1 MPLNI
6 FLAIILA
13 AFLHAVWNAM
23 VKNEDNKYLAVTAI
37 VLGHVPVSV
46 LIILLT
52 PIPSVESIPFIILSA
67 LLHIGYEWYLL
78 SAYRFGDLT
87 KVYPIARGTAP
98 ILITIVSLIF
108 LGVALSNFEILGI
121 FIISLGILSLSL
133 QGAKGIKN
141 RSAVIYA
148 LVTGF
153 FIMGY
158 SITDGYG
165 ARVSNSFLSYMGWSF
180 ILNAT
185 IFPIILKIN
194 NKSEIITKT
203 FKEGK
208 KIFFIGGTLSYIV
221 YGIVIWGFTQAPIA
235 LITALR
241 ETSII
246 FALLIGTF
254 FLKEKFTLLKVIA
267 TFVIFFGVALLKFN

>member
-1 MPLNI
+1 MSLNI
-6 FLAIILA
+6 FIAVILA
-13 AFLHAVWNAM
+13 AFLHATWNAM
-23 VKNEDNKYLAVTAI
+23 VKNEENKYLAVTAI
-37 VLGHVPVSV
+37 VLGHVPASV
-46 LIILLT
+46 FIILLT
-52 PIPSVESIPFIILSA
+52 PFPSAESIPFIIISA
-67 LLHIGYEWYLL
+67 LMHNGYNWYLL
-78 SAYRFGDLT
+78 SAYKFGDLT

-98 ILITIVSLIF
+98 ILVTIVSLIF
-108 LGVALSNFEILGI
+108 LGVALSNFEVLGI
-121 FIISLGILSLSL
+121 FIISLGILSLSFHR
-133 QGAKGIKN
+133 AKSLKN

-165 ARVSNSFLSYMGWSF
+165 ARVSNSFLSYMGWVF
-180 ILNAT
+180 ILNALS
-185 IFPIILKIN
+185 FPLILKIN
-194 NKSEIITKT
+194 DKSEVITKT

-267 TFVIFFGVALLKFN
+267 TFIIFFGVALLKFY

>member
-98 ILITIVSLIF
+98 ILVTIVSLIF

-121 FIISLGILSLSL
+121 IIISLGILSLSL

-267 TFVIFFGVALLKFN
+267 TFIIFFGVALLKFY

>member
-6 FLAIILA
+6 FLAVILA

-121 FIISLGILSLSL
+121 IIISLGILSLSL
-133 QGAKGIKN
+133 QGAEGIKN

-267 TFVIFFGVALLKFN
+267 TFIIFFGVALLKFY

>member
-121 FIISLGILSLSL
+121 IIISLGILSLSL

-267 TFVIFFGVALLKFN
+267 TFIIFFGVALLKFY

>member
-1 MPLNI
+1 MPINL

-108 LGVALSNFEILGI
+108 LGIALSNFEILGI

-267 TFVIFFGVALLKFN
+267 TFIIFFGVALLKFY

>member
-121 FIISLGILSLSL
+121 IIISLGILSLSL

-267 TFVIFFGVALLKFN
+267 TFVIFFGVALLKFY

>member
-1 MPLNI
+1 MPINL

-23 VKNEDNKYLAVTAI
+23 VKNEDNKYVAVTAI

-141 RSAVIYA
+141 RSAVIYS

-246 FALLIGTF
+246 FALLIGIL

-267 TFVIFFGVALLKFN
+267 TLVIFFGVALLKFY

>member
-121 FIISLGILSLSL
+121 IIISLGILSLSL

-254 FLKEKFTLLKVIA
+254 FLKEKFTLSKVIA
-267 TFVIFFGVALLKFN
+267 TFIIFFGVALLKFY

>member
-194 NKSEIITKT
+194 NKSEIITKI

-267 TFVIFFGVALLKFN
+267 TFIIFFGVALLKFY

>member
-1 MPLNI
+1 MPINL

-194 NKSEIITKT
+194 NKSEIITKI
-203 FKEGK
+203 FREGK

-267 TFVIFFGVALLKFN
+267 TFIIFFGVALLKFY

>member
-23 VKNEDNKYLAVTAI
+23 VKNEDNKYVAVTAI

-121 FIISLGILSLSL
+121 IIISLGILSLSL

-194 NKSEIITKT
+194 NKSEIITKI

-267 TFVIFFGVALLKFN
+267 TFIIFFGVVLLKFY

>member
-1 MPLNI
+1 MPINL

-121 FIISLGILSLSL
+121 IIISLGILSLSL

-194 NKSEIITKT
+194 NKSEIITKI

-267 TFVIFFGVALLKFN
+267 TFIIFFGVALLKFY

>member
-1 MPLNI
+1 MPLNL

-23 VKNEDNKYLAVTAI
+23 VKNEDNKYVAVTAI

-121 FIISLGILSLSL
+121 IIISLGILSLSL

-267 TFVIFFGVALLKFN
+267 TFVIFFGVALLKFY

>member
-1 MPLNI
+1 MPINL

-108 LGVALSNFEILGI
+108 LGIALSNFEILGI
-121 FIISLGILSLSL
+121 IIISLGILSLSL

-267 TFVIFFGVALLKFN
+267 TFVIFFGVALLKFY

>member
-1 MPLNI
+1 MSLNI

-37 VLGHVPVSV
+37 VLGHVPISV

-67 LLHIGYEWYLL
+67 LLHIGYEWYLV

-121 FIISLGILSLSL
+121 IIISLGILSLSL

-267 TFVIFFGVALLKFN
+267 TFIIFFGVALLKFY

>member
-1 MPLNI
+1 MPINL

-121 FIISLGILSLSL
+121 IIISLGILSLSL

-254 FLKEKFTLLKVIA
+254 FLKDKFTLLKVIA
-267 TFVIFFGVALLKFN
+267 TFIIFFGVALLKFY

>member
-1 MPLNI
+1 MSLNI
-6 FLAIILA
+6 FLVVILA

-37 VLGHVPVSV
+37 VLGHVPASIF
-46 LIILLT
+46 IILLT
-52 PIPSVESIPFIILSA
+52 PAPSVESIPFIILSA

-78 SAYRFGDLT
+78 SAYRFGDLI

-98 ILITIVSLIF
+98 ILVAIVSLIF
-108 LGVALSNFEILGI
+108 LGVVLSNFEILSI

-267 TFVIFFGVALLKFN
+267 TFIIFFGVALLKFY

>member
-6 FLAIILA
+6 FLLVILA
-13 AFLHAVWNAM
+13 AFLHAVWNAL
-23 VKNEDNKYLAVTAI
+23 VKNEENKYLAVTAI
-37 VLGHVPVSV
+37 VLGHVPASI

-52 PIPSVESIPFIILSA
+52 PAPSVESIPFIILSA

-121 FIISLGILSLSL
+121 IIISLGILSLSL

-267 TFVIFFGVALLKFN
+267 TFIIFFGVALLKFY

>member
-23 VKNEDNKYLAVTAI
+23 VKNEDNKYVAVTAI

-121 FIISLGILSLSL
+121 IIISLGILSLSL

-194 NKSEIITKT
+194 NKSEIITKI

-267 TFVIFFGVALLKFN
+267 TFIIFFGVALLKFY

>member
-121 FIISLGILSLSL
+121 IIISLGILSLSL

-246 FALLIGTF
+246 FALLIGAF

-267 TFVIFFGVALLKFN
+267 TFVIFFGVALLKFY

>member
-37 VLGHVPVSV
+37 VLGHVPISV

-121 FIISLGILSLSL
+121 IIISLGILSLSL

-267 TFVIFFGVALLKFN
+267 TFIIFFGVALLKFY

>member
-133 QGAKGIKN
+133 QGAEGIKN

-267 TFVIFFGVALLKFN
+267 TFIIFFGVALLKFY

>member
-37 VLGHVPVSV
+37 VLGHVPASIF
-46 LIILLT
+46 IILLT
-52 PIPSVESIPFIILSA
+52 PAPSVESIPFIILSA

-121 FIISLGILSLSL
+121 IIISLGILSLSL

-267 TFVIFFGVALLKFN
+267 TFIIFFGVALLKFY

>member
-1 MPLNI
+1 MPINL

-46 LIILLT
+46 LIILLA

-267 TFVIFFGVALLKFN
+267 TLVIFFGVALLKFY

>member
-37 VLGHVPVSV
+37 VLGHVPISV

-121 FIISLGILSLSL
+121 IIISLGILSLSL
-133 QGAKGIKN
+133 QGAEGIKN

-267 TFVIFFGVALLKFN
+267 TFIIFFGVALLKFY

>member
-6 FLAIILA
+6 FLLVILA
-13 AFLHAVWNAM
+13 AFLHAVWNAL
-23 VKNEDNKYLAVTAI
+23 VKNEENKYLAVTAI
-37 VLGHVPVSV
+37 VLGHVPVSIF
-46 LIILLT
+46 IILLA
-52 PIPSVESIPFIILSA
+52 PAPSVESIPFIILSA

-98 ILITIVSLIF
+98 ILVAIVSLTF
-108 LGVALSNFEILGI
+108 LGVVLSNFEILGI
-121 FIISLGILSLSL
+121 FIISLGILSLSF
-133 QGAKGIKN
+133 QGAKDFKN
-141 RSAVIYA
+141 RSVVIYA

-194 NKSEIITKT
+194 NKSEVITKI

-221 YGIVIWGFTQAPIA
+221 YGIVVWSFTQAPIA
-235 LITALR
+235 LVTALR

-246 FALLIGTF
+246 FALLIGIF
-254 FLKEKFTLLKVIA
+254 FLKEKFTFLKAIA
-267 TFVIFFGVALLKFN
+267 TFIIFFGVILLKFY

>member
-1 MPLNI
+1 MSLNI

-13 AFLHAVWNAM
+13 AFMHAVWNAM

-37 VLGHVPVSV
+37 VLGHVPISV

-108 LGVALSNFEILGI
+108 LGIALSNFEILGI
-121 FIISLGILSLSL
+121 IIISLGILSLSL

-194 NKSEIITKT
+194 NKSEVITKT

-208 KIFFIGGTLSYIV
+208 KIFFIGGTISYIV
-221 YGIVIWGFTQAPIA
+221 YGIVVWSFTQAPIA
-235 LITALR
+235 LVTALR

-246 FALLIGTF
+246 FALLIGIF
-254 FLKEKFTLLKVIA
+254 FLKEKFTFLKAIA
-267 TFVIFFGVALLKFN
+267 TSIIFFGVVLLKFY

>member
-1 MPLNI
+1 MSLDI
-6 FLAIILA
+6 FIAVILA
-13 AFLHAVWNAM
+13 AFLHATWNAM
-23 VKNEDNKYLAVTAI
+23 VKNEENKYLAVTAI
-37 VLGHVPVSV
+37 VLGHVPASV
-46 LIILLT
+46 FIILLT
-52 PIPSVESIPFIILSA
+52 PFPSIESIPFIILSA
-67 LLHIGYEWYLL
+67 LMHNGYNWYLL
-78 SAYRFGDLT
+78 SAYKFGDLT

-98 ILITIVSLIF
+98 ILVTIVSLIF
-108 LGVALSNFEILGI
+108 LGVALSNFEVLGI
-121 FIISLGILSLSL
+121 FIISLGILSLSF
-133 QGAKGIKN
+133 QGAKSLKN

-165 ARVSNSFLSYMGWSF
+165 ARVSNSFLSYMGWVF
-180 ILNAT
+180 ILNAFS
-185 IFPIILKIN
+185 FPLILKIN
-194 NKSEIITKT
+194 DKSKVITKI

-221 YGIVIWGFTQAPIA
+221 YGIVVWGFTQAPIA

-246 FALLIGTF
+246 FALLIGII

-267 TFVIFFGVALLKFN
+267 TFVIFFGVALLKFY

>member
-1 MPLNI
+1 MSLNI
-6 FLAIILA
+6 FIAVILA
-13 AFLHAVWNAM
+13 AFLHATWNAM
-23 VKNEDNKYLAVTAI
+23 VKNEENKYLAVTAI
-37 VLGHVPVSV
+37 VLGHVPASV
-46 LIILLT
+46 FIILLT
-52 PIPSVESIPFIILSA
+52 PFPSIESIPFIILSA
-67 LLHIGYEWYLL
+67 LMHNGYNWYLL
-78 SAYRFGDLT
+78 SAYKFGDLT

-98 ILITIVSLIF
+98 ILVTIVSLIF
-108 LGVALSNFEILGI
+108 LGVALSNFEVLGI
-121 FIISLGILSLSL
+121 FIISLGILSLSFHR
-133 QGAKGIKN
+133 AKSLKN
-141 RSAVIYA
+141 RSAVNYA
-148 LVTGF
+148 LITGF

-158 SITDGYG
+158 SILDGNG

-267 TFVIFFGVALLKFN
+267 TFIIFFGVALLKFY

>member
-1 MPLNI
+1 MSLNI
-6 FLAIILA
+6 FIAVILA
-13 AFLHAVWNAM
+13 AFLHATWNAM
-23 VKNEDNKYLAVTAI
+23 VKNEENKYLAVTAI
-37 VLGHVPVSV
+37 VLGHVPASV
-46 LIILLT
+46 FIILLT
-52 PIPSVESIPFIILSA
+52 PFPSIESIPFIILSA
-67 LLHIGYEWYLL
+67 LMHNGYNWYLL
-78 SAYRFGDLT
+78 SAYKFGDLT

-98 ILITIVSLIF
+98 ILVTIVSLIF
-108 LGVALSNFEILGI
+108 LGVALSNFEVLGI
-121 FIISLGILSLSL
+121 FIISLGILSLSFHR
-133 QGAKGIKN
+133 AKSLKN
-141 RSAVIYA
+141 RSAAIYA

-165 ARVSNSFLSYMGWSF
+165 ARVSNSFLSYMGWVF
-180 ILNAT
+180 VLNAFS
-185 IFPIILKIN
+185 FPLILKIN
-194 NKSEIITKT
+194 DKSEVITKI

-267 TFVIFFGVALLKFN
+267 TFIIFFGVALLKFY

>member
-1 MPLNI
+1 MPINL

-194 NKSEIITKT
+194 NKSEIITKI

-267 TFVIFFGVALLKFN
+267 TFIIFFGVALLKFY